1 MPYTYRES
9 QPIHPA
15 WVMFGV
21 ELPDR
26 VCLYASRTLT
36 QAELELK
43 VEDNW
48 YIFSDWW
55 SFPPRNEYELH
66 ATFDD
71 FVVITG
77 DTWADC
83 FNDLQNHW
91 SPSSP
96 KPARQIPARHALE
109 SRVRDDTV

>member
-1 MPYTYRES
+1 MPYTHRES

-36 QAELELK
+36 RAELEARAE
-43 VEDNW
+43 EDNW
-48 YIFSDWW
+48 DIFLNRRIL
-55 SFPPRNEYELH
+55 PPVEYELH

-71 FVVITG
+71 FVVIFG

-83 FNDLQNHW
+83 FNNLQNHW
-91 SPSSP
+91 SPPSP